1 MQSRGFEAR
10 VSTPIMTDTKAHLI
24 VIDTD
29 PGIDD
34 AIGILLALA
43 SPDFAV
49 CGMTIVAGNI
59 GIETTVRN
67 AGRLLAFAGRSDIP
81 VVVGARQ
88 PLSRPGPEP
97 LGLHGAD
104 GVGGVSLPEPLRAPH
119 KQPATEWL
127 AELLLA
133 EPPGTVE
140 VLALGPLTNIAE
152 LIINR
157 PDAAQRIGRIVAMGG
172 AIHEPGNVGPRAE
185 FNIATDPE
193 AADVVFRSGV
203 PVVLIPL
210 DVTRRVRA
218 TREFAAGLAASGAP
232 AAGKVAELMS
242 AYFLSTTE
250 QESRPLHDPCVMLL
264 ALRADLFGCQTIRLT
279 VGTGSDE
286 EEGALSIDDAEGAPV
301 CVALTVDAPAVL
313 ALLQDVLTAE
323 HH

>member
-1 MQSRGFEAR
+1 MQSRGFDAR
-10 VSTPIMTDTKAHLI
+10 VSTSIMTDTKAHLT

-43 SPDFAV
+43 SPDLTV
-49 CGMTIVAGNI
+49 YGMTIVAGNI
-59 GIETTVRN
+59 GIETTARN

-81 VVVGARQ
+81 VLIGARQ

-97 LGLHGAD
+97 LGLHGVD
-104 GVGGVSLPEPLRAPH
+104 GVGGVELPEPRRAPDE
-119 KQPATEWL
+119 QPATEWL
-127 AELLLA
+127 ADLLLA
-133 EPPGTVE
+133 QPAGTVE
-140 VLALGPLTNIAE
+140 ILALGPLTNIAE

-157 PDAAQRIGRIVAMGG
+157 PDAARRIGRIAAMGG

-232 AAGKVAELMS
+232 VARKVAELIG

-250 QESRPLHDPCVMLL
+250 RESRPLHDPCVMLH
-264 ALRADLFGCQTIRLT
+264 ALRADLFGCEILRLT
-279 VGTGSDE
+279 VGTGTDE
-286 EEGALSIDDAEGAPV
+286 EAGALSIDHTEGAPV

-313 ALLQDVLTAE
+313 GLLQDVLTAD